1 MCVRSAVSGSRKES
15 GLAADG
21 PLHRLGGAELVVA
34 RCRRRRPPVEAPPR
48 DVPHGAG
55 EGELRVQPGGRV
67 EVPAHR
73 RVRPQRRLHAGARVP
88 PQPLA
93 HGLRAE
99 AAHPA
104 PAVRRADAEDV
115 GGRAVLRHAAASAPH
130 RLRRHLRRRASAA
143 TAGNELVGFGVV
155 GALRE

>member
-1 MCVRSAVSGSRKES
+1 MSRSRKEA

-34 RCRRRRPPVEAPPR
+34 RRRRRRPPVEAPPR

-73 RVRPQRRLHAGARVP
+73 RVRPQRRLHAGAGLP

-104 PAVRRADAEDV
+104 PAVRRADAADV
-115 GGRAVLRHAAASAPH
+115 GGRAVLRHAAARAPH
-130 RLRRHLRRRASAA
+130 RLRHLRRRASAA
-143 TAGNELVGFGVV
+143 TAGNELVGLGVV